1 MISFQR
7 LVVPC
12 LGAAALALLPV
23 AARAHAIE
31 SSLDQLRSLN
41 DTLLLESRFSSG
53 EPAAGAQV
61 RVVPPGGGTPVA
73 VGQLDA
79 DGKLSFVLPSGADGT
94 WELQV
99 DDGPGHRDFL
109 DLTVKSG
116 RPLID
121 SLSRR
126 PAEPTAPWTSPWLI
140 GTLVLGGLGSIGG
153 VIAGLSGWS
162 AARRRLR

>member
-1 MISFQR
+1 MTSFHR

-41 DTLLLESRFSSG
+41 DALLLESRFSSG

-61 RVVPPGGGTPVA
+61 RVVPPGGGTPVE

-79 DGKLSFVLPSGADGT
+79 DGKLSFVLPRGADGA

-99 DDGPGHRDFL
+99 DDVPGHRDFL

-116 RPLID
+116 RPQLD
-121 SLSRR
+121 TLSSR
-126 PAEPTAPWTSPWLI
+126 PAEPTAAWASPWLI
-140 GTLVLGGLGSIGG
+140 GTVVLGGLGSIGG

>member
-1 MISFQR
+1 M
-7 LVVPC
+7 
-12 LGAAALALLPV
+12 
-23 AARAHAIE
+23 
-31 SSLDQLRSLN
+31 
-41 DTLLLESRFSSG
+41 
-53 EPAAGAQV
+53 
-61 RVVPPGGGTPVA
+61 RVVPPGGGTPVE

-79 DGKLSFVLPSGADGT
+79 DCKLSFVLPRGADGT

-116 RPLID
+116 RPQLYT
-121 SLSRR
+121 LSSR
-126 PAEPTAPWTSPWLI
+126 PAEPTAAWASPWLI
-140 GTLVLGGLGSIGG
+140 GTVVLCGLGSIGG